1 MDVERPNRTLRG
13 VGHGGLGEDV
23 NRARAREASQAD
35 TADRDE
41 GALTRQVME
50 AVVEPSNL
58 NRAYRRVKANR
69 GSPGA
74 DGMSVGEL
82 GDWCRANKHEL
93 IESLLAGRYR
103 PQAIRGVEI
112 PKPGGGVRQLGIPTV
127 VDRLGQQ

>member
-41 GALTRQVME
+41 GALTRQGME
-50 AVVEPSNL
+50 AVGEPSNL

-69 GSPGA
+69 GSPGV

-82 GDWCRANKHEL
+82 GDWGRAHKHEL
-93 IESLLAGRYR
+93 GQSLLSGRDR
-103 PQAIRGVEI
+103 PQPIRG
-112 PKPGGGVRQLGIPTV
+112 GGRP
-127 VDRLGQQ
+127 